1 MQSISSVNRSG
12 TFFSINRGRAWD
24 GPALLYI
31 HRYYKR
37 TGEMRKTVYWIE
49 GDGIGPEIW
58 QAARPVIEGA
68 ISAAGADLSLDWVE
82 LLAGDKAM
90 KESGQ
95 PLPEATLQAL
105 RHAELAMKGPLGTP
119 VGTGMRSLNVA
130 LRQTLDLYACI
141 RPVRHFEGLET
152 PVKHPERVNMVIFRE
167 NTEDVYAGVEFAANT
182 PEARKLIAFL
192 RDELG
197 VTKVG
202 DEAAVGIKPM
212 TEAGSKRL
220 VRRALRFALEQKQES
235 LTLVHKGNIMKF
247 TEGAFRQ
254 WGYDVAAQEFG
265 DCTCTE
271 KEPVAGRL
279 VVKDRIA
286 DAMFQEA
293 LLRPEQ
299 YQVLATPNLNGDYIS
314 DALAAQVG
322 GLGLA
327 PGVNM
332 SDTLAFYEA
341 THGTAPTIAGKD
353 KANPGSVILCG
364 ALMLEHLGQHDAAE
378 RIRKAVAKAIAGKAV
393 TEDLAAQV
401 TGSRVVGCREFG
413 DIIGANL

>member
-1 MQSISSVNRSG
+1 
-12 TFFSINRGRAWD
+12 
-24 GPALLYI
+24 
-31 HRYYKR
+31 
-37 TGEMRKTVYWIE
+37 MRKKIYWIE

-58 QAARPVIEGA
+58 RAARPVID
-68 ISAAGADLSLDWVE
+68 AALAREKPDLTLDWEE
-82 LLAGDKAM
+82 LLAGEKAQA
-90 KESGQ
+90 ETGT
-95 PLPEATLQAL
+95 PLPEASLEAL
-105 RHAELAMKGPLGTP
+105 RTADIAMKGPLGTP
-119 VGTGMRSLNVA
+119 VGTGIRSLNVA
-130 LRQTLDLYACI
+130 LRQGLDLYACI
-141 RPVRHFEGLET
+141 RPVRHFDGLET
-152 PVKHPERVNMVIFRE
+152 PVKHPERVDMVIFRE
-167 NTEDVYAGVEFAANT
+167 NTEDVYAGVEFAAHT

-192 RDELG
+192 REELG

-202 DEAAVGIKPM
+202 EAAAVGIKPM

-220 VRRALRFALEQKQES
+220 VRRALRFALDNGLQS

-254 WGYDVAAQEFG
+254 WGYDLAAQEFA
-265 DCTCTE
+265 DLTCTE
-271 KEPVAGRL
+271 KEPVPGRL
-279 VVKDRIA
+279 LIKDRIA

-299 YQVLATPNLNGDYIS
+299 YQALATPNLNGDYIS

-332 SDTLAFYEA
+332 SDSLAFYEA
-341 THGTAPTIAGKD
+341 THGTAPAIAGQD

-364 ALMLEHLGQHDAAE
+364 ALMLEHLGVPEAAG
-378 RIRKAVAKAIAGKAV
+378 RIRAAVGKAIAAKAV

-401 TGSRVVGCREFG
+401 SGARVVGCQEFG
-413 DIIGANL
+413 EIIGANL